1 MSQPESRLLTLDHLA
16 AAGGLAGRRIF
27 VRVDF
32 NVPLTGDG
40 GVGDTTRIEEAL
52 PTLRELSDAGARL
65 ILASHCGRP
74 KGAPDPRY
82 SLRPVAAATAELLG
96 RPVAFASD
104 TVGDEARA
112 AADAL
117 GDGEICLLENLRFHP
132 GEKGNDADFAA
143 RLAALAGAG
152 GAYVDDAFGTAHR
165 AHASVVG
172 VPRHLPDRA
181 AGRLLEREVAALGRL
196 LGEPERPFAA
206 LLGGAKIEGKI
217 DTLENLLPR
226 LDILAV
232 GGGMANTFLAA
243 RGHAMADSL
252 VEADRVALAGEILA
266 RAADTG
272 VEVVLPT
279 DLVVADNLDSPR
291 RVETVAADAVP
302 AGMKALDVGP
312 ATRAAFAEALGRA
325 RTIFWNGPLGVFE
338 KEPFDAGT
346 RRVAEALAAAGDDSF
361 SVIGG
366 GETVAAA
373 RAAGVLDRID
383 HVSTGGGA
391 SLEFLAGRALPGVE
405 AVSRAADDATEAADD
420 AANEEG
426 ATR

>member
-1 MSQPESRLLTLDHLA
+1 MSPPTRRLLTLDDLA
-16 AAGGLAGRRIF
+16 ADGGGLAGRRVF

-52 PTLRELSDAGARL
+52 PTLRELADAGARL

-74 KGAPDPRY
+74 KGEPDPRY
-82 SLRPVAAATAELLG
+82 SLRPVAAKTAELLG
-96 RPVAFASD
+96 RPVAFAGD
-104 TVGDEARA
+104 TVGEEARA

-117 GDGEICLLENLRFHP
+117 GDGELCLLENLRFHA
-132 GEKGNDADFAA
+132 GEKADDDDFAA
-143 RLAALAGAG
+143 RLAALAGDG

-172 VPRHLPDRA
+172 VPRHLPARA

-196 LGEPERPFAA
+196 LGEPDRPFAA

-226 LDILAV
+226 LDVLAV

-243 RGHAMADSL
+243 QGHDMADSL
-252 VEADRVALAGEILA
+252 VEADRVGLAGEILA
-266 RAADTG
+266 RAAETG
-272 VEVVLPT
+272 VEVVLPS
-279 DLVVADNLDSPR
+279 DLVVADDFDSPG

-302 AGMKALDVGP
+302 AGMMALDVGP
-312 ATRAAFAEALGRA
+312 ATRAAFAAALAKA

-346 RRVAEALAAAGDDSF
+346 RSVAEALAAAGDDSF

-373 RAAGVLDRID
+373 RAAGVVDHID

-391 SLEFLAGRALPGVE
+391 SLEFLAGRALPGIE
-405 AVSRAADDATEAADD
+405 AVSGPADPTH
-420 AANEEG
+420 EG
-426 ATR
+426 APS